1 MGFSLG
7 GIGDKD
13 TPSHAREK
21 PRVEEKAIKMAPQP
35 PKGRGSGCGHPGR
48 RKPGG
53 PHRSSGVLEGASIP
67 VRMSWGSRMSAPCRL
82 ICTLWPAR
90 RSRWLSGIRG
100 PRCAGLRIGG
110 EGGAAAASPLIPAL
124 RVGAAG
130 SGN

>member
-1 MGFSLG
+1 MGSSLG

-13 TPSHAREK
+13 TPPYACEK

-35 PKGRGSGCGHPGR
+35 PKGRCSGCGHPGG

-53 PHRSSGVLEGASIP
+53 PHRSSGVLEGTSVP
-67 VRMSWGSRMSAPCRL
+67 VRMSWGSRMSAPRRP
-82 ICTLWPAR
+82 ICTLLPAR
-90 RSRWLSGIRG
+90 RSPWLSGIRG
-100 PRCAGLRIGG
+100 PRGAGLRIGG
-110 EGGAAAASPLIPAL
+110 KGGAAAASPLIPAL